1 MGGLKELT
9 YLWRKTHHIS
19 LKSKSGSKKVI
30 FRTAYALEH
39 RRNHVKIHKCKV
51 GGIKLIL
58 EESFLLSDAFWTGSE
73 MR

>member
-1 MGGLKELT
+1 M
-9 YLWRKTHHIS
+9 
-19 LKSKSGSKKVI
+19 KV
-30 FRTAYALEH
+30 FCTAYAREYQ
-39 RRNHVKIHKCKV
+39 RNHVKIHKCKV